1 MESNGLRGVSKWVDQ
16 GAMEKID
23 VIIPPRETNWIL
35 IQVLPPQHAQGGR
48 PSQSLLSE
56 ISEL

>member
-23 VIIPPRETNWIL
+23 VIIPPREMNWIL
-35 IQVLPPQHAQGGR
+35 IQVLPPQHAQGGG